1 MRRILVKM
9 EISNTMTK
17 KNEIPNE
24 IKRLSMFFPDENIIL
39 PSGLVCEIIKVEDE
53 IRKVVMPQVLT
64 LLTLRVIS
72 DGPSKGH
79 VVIQSYLDDAE
90 VTCVLPPR
98 LYRLQ
103 RWWRLTK
110 QRLRRT

>member
-1 MRRILVKM
+1 M
-9 EISNTMTK
+9 EINNTMSK

-90 VTCVLPPR
+90 VTCVTPSR
-98 LYRLQ
+98 MY
-103 RWWRLTK
+103 
-110 QRLRRT
+110 RLRRWWNRTRARLRQGT